1 MPRYMSD
8 EEVMKMNEA
17 LAKGRKYTVA
27 EVEAMPEDMRVELID
42 GTLYYMAMPTERHQD
57 LVSFLHGNIWKI
69 LREKGKSCKVYPG
82 SLALYLN
89 QNSETYLVPDLM
101 VVCDRGK
108 IENKGIIS
116 GPDVVMEI
124 VSPSS
129 RRRDYILKQNKYQR
143 AGVREYWII
152 DPQQE
157 IVTVHRFETGMV
169 EIHGF
174 QDKIPVEVLDGLEID
189 FAEWR
194 NKR

>member
-8 EEVMKMNEA
+8 EEVIKMNEA

-27 EVEAMPEDMRVELID
+27 EVEAMPEDIRVELID

-57 LVSFLHGNIWKI
+57 ILSFLHVEIGSHIRKQ
-69 LREKGKSCKVYPG
+69 KGSCKVYPG

-89 QNSETYLVPDLM
+89 QDSETYLVPDLM
-101 VVCDRGK
+101 VVCDRSK
-108 IENKGIIS
+108 IENKGIIN

-143 AGVREYWII
+143 SGVREYWII

-157 IVTVHRFETGMV
+157 IITVHRFETGMV

-174 QDKIPVEVLDGLEID
+174 QDKIPVEILDGLEIN
-189 FAEWR
+189 FAEFDMT
-194 NKR
+194 